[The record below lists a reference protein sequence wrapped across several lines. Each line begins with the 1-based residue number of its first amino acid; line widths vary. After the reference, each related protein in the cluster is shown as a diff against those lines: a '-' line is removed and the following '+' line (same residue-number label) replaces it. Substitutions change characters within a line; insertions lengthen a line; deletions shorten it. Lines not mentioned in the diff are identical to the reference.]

1 MTTIFVGVDV
11 GGTKTS
17 AAVGSATE
25 VLSRASGTGAAVRP
39 GRALASA
46 QTIAEVAR
54 KALAASGALTA
65 RAMVVGAAGAGRAAE
80 REELQRALAAEK
92 IADLVQVTT
101 DIELALVA
109 AFGTDPGIV
118 LSAGTGSIALG
129 RDATGA
135 THRAGGYGWQMGDE
149 GSGYGI
155 GRAALGAVSRAH
167 DRRGPATKL
176 TLRVMAAAKARSF
189 DDLINWATLAT
200 PADVASLAPGVMEMS
215 AHGDAVAQGIVDY
228 AVRELVLLAT
238 ALAPLISKNA
248 VPVALSGGILGEEGL
263 LRAAVTAKLR
273 EAPALSVREAPVEGA
288 LGALTMARM
297 LAEK

>member
-17 AAVGSATE
+17 AVVGSATE
-25 VLSRASGTGAAVRP
+25 VLSRANGVGAAVRP

-54 KALAASGALTA
+54 KALAAAGSLSAH
-65 RAMVVGAAGAGRAAE
+65 AMVVGAAGAGRATE
-80 REELQRALAAEK
+80 REELQRALASEK
-92 IADLVQVTT
+92 IADQVQVTT

-109 AFGTDPGIV
+109 AFGKEPGIV

-129 RDATGA
+129 RDTTGG

-155 GRAALGAVSRAH
+155 GRSALGAVSRAH
-167 DRRGPATKL
+167 DGRGPATKL
-176 TLRVMAAAKARSF
+176 TLRVMAGAKARSF
-189 DDLINWATLAT
+189 DDLINWATVAT
-200 PADVASLAPGVMEMS
+200 PADIASLAPGVMEMS
-215 AHGDAVAQGIVDY
+215 AHGDSVAQGIVDY

-238 ALAPLISKNA
+238 ALAPLTGKTIA
-248 VPVALSGGILGEEGL
+248 PVALSGGLLGEAGL
-263 LRAAVTAKLR
+263 LRSAVTTKLR
-273 EAPALSVREAPVEGA
+273 EAGGVSVREEPVEGA
-288 LGALTMARM
+288 LGALAMAREM
-297 LAEK
+297 V

>member
-1 MTTIFVGVDV
+1 MTTTFVGVDV

-17 AAVGSATE
+17 AVVGSATE
-25 VLSRASGTGAAVRP
+25 VLSRANGSGAAVRP

-54 KALAASGALTA
+54 KALAASGQLTA
-65 RAMVVGAAGAGRAAE
+65 RAMVVGAAGAGRPAE

-92 IADLVQVTT
+92 IADQVQVTT
-101 DIELALVA
+101 DIDLALVA
-109 AFGTDPGIV
+109 AFGKEAGIV

-129 RDATGA
+129 RDTTGE

-167 DRRGPATKL
+167 DGRGPETKL
-176 TLRVMAAAKARSF
+176 SLRVMAAAKARTF
-189 DDLINWATLAT
+189 DQLINWATTAT
-200 PADVASLAPGVMEMS
+200 PADVASLAPGVMEMA
-215 AHGDAVAQGIVDY
+215 AHGDAVAQGIVEY

-238 ALAPLISKNA
+238 ALAPLTGKA
-248 VPVALSGGILGEEGL
+248 VVPVALSGGLLGEEGP
-263 LRAAVTAKLR
+263 LRSAVTAKLR
-273 EAPALSVREAPVEGA
+273 ESAGLNVREEPVEGA
-288 LGALTMARM
+288 LGALAMAREM
-297 LAEK
+297 K